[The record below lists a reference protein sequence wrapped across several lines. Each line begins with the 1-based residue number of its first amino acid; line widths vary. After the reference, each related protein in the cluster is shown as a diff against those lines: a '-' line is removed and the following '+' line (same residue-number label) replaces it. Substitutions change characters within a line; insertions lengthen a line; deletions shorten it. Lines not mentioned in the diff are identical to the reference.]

1 MSQKKDFTSQAQFN
15 EYMRLAHMNDNPHG
29 ILSDIYEDDYPHPY
43 FDPDKFG
50 FYPLRSERVRTVY
63 TDRTQL
69 PNKSI
74 IFQEK
79 YDYIPYRGFPDDP
92 MEEERNSPL
101 KQGDYFLHA
110 NITEYDNELNVPHVY
125 NNPIL
130 WDTVKYNK
138 DTNLLYP
145 HNREYMADVTL
156 DLDTIPGNLFY
167 NLAEKENLL
176 DKIILNEHIDF
187 IDEEDEERYKLPV
200 TDYQNS
206 WVSVITEK
214 VVHNN
219 MFFLTECVSKA
230 LLGKRPFI
238 VLAGQNY
245 LKSLRDIGFK
255 TFDPVI
261 DEEYD
266 TLESP
271 FERYMV
277 AFDAFKRLPGPQ
289 ELYTKLQDI
298 LDYNFDLITDKTKL
312 NKAAIDFLEDIRL
325 NKL

>member
-1 MSQKKDFTSQAQFN
+1 MSQKKDFKSQAQFN

-29 ILSDIYEDDYPHPY
+29 ILSDIYEDEYPHPY
-43 FDPDKFG
+43 FDPDRFG

-63 TDRTQL
+63 TDRDQL

-74 IFQEK
+74 IFRER
-79 YDYIPYRGFPDDP
+79 YDYIPFRGFPDDP
-92 MEEERNSPL
+92 MEPDRENPL
-101 KQGDYFLHA
+101 RQGDYLIHS
-110 NITEYDNELNVPHVY
+110 NITEFDNEIPVPHVY

-130 WDTVKYNK
+130 WETVKYNPGLELK
-138 DTNLLYP
+138 YP
-145 HNREYMADVTL
+145 HDREFMADVSL

-176 DKIILNEHIDF
+176 DKIILKEHVDF
-187 IDEEDEERYKLPV
+187 IDEEDEQRYLVPK
-200 TDYQNS
+200 TDYENS

-245 LKSLRDIGFK
+245 LKALQSIGFQ

-261 DEEYD
+261 NEEYD

-277 AFDAFKRLPGPQ
+277 AFDAFKRLPAPE
-289 ELYTKLQDI
+289 ELIPKLQDV
-298 LDYNFDLITDKTKL
+298 LDHNYNLITDKSKL
-312 NKAAIDFLEDIRL
+312 NKAAIDFLEEIRL
-325 NKL
+325 TSN